1 MNKIFKPFILFFKMI
16 YKFIDKAIVV
26 PISRLVY
33 RINEI
38 SRNNSGKL
46 ERILKLLYVVM
57 IVAIVFLA
65 SVLLKDW
72 GVFTFIKTLLSVISP
87 LFIGFVIAWLFN
99 PAVKKLEKKK
109 IPRIAGSLIVY
120 AIFLIFL
127 VVFIK
132 ILVPT
137 IYIQLNELV
146 GSLPEIFNEVKLATN
161 KLFESLNDMNGIDLT
176 SVKVNLFTTLENWFT
191 NFTTSLPEFILTV
204 VTSFFSK
211 LMTIAF
217 GLIIGL
223 YMLFD
228 FDSISKHL
236 ISLLPKKHRKD
247 ADVLITDIS
256 TEVRKCVNGTLTVA
270 SMVFVGDSIG
280 FAIIGL
286 QAPLLFGLFCGITD
300 LIPYVGPYIGGIA
313 AVIIGFS
320 QSTFTGVMAIII
332 CCVVQCL
339 ENFVLQPLIMSKTM
353 KLHPVTII
361 IGLLIFEHFFGIVG
375 MILATPIIAL
385 LKVIYYFTI
394 DKLNLFNDEVV
405 ED

>member
-1 MNKIFKPFILFFKMI
+1 MLKFRNKEINIEE
-16 YKFIDKAIVV
+16 VNSV
-26 PISRLVY
+26 ISL
-33 RINEI
+33 
-38 SRNNSGKL
+38 SK
-46 ERILKLLYVVM
+46 RILKLLYVVM

-87 LFIGFVIAWLFN
+87 LFIGFIIAWLFN

-146 GSLPEIFNEVKLATN
+146 GNLPEIFNEVKLATN

-236 ISLLPKKHRKD
+236 ISLLPKKHQKD
-247 ADVLITDIS
+247 ADALITDIS

-394 DKLNLFNDEVV
+394 DKLNLFKDEVV

>member
-1 MNKIFKPFILFFKMI
+1 MLKFRNKE
-16 YKFIDKAIVV
+16 
-26 PISRLVY
+26 
-33 RINEI
+33 INIEEV
-38 SRNNSGKL
+38 NSVLSLSK
-46 ERILKLLYVVM
+46 RILKLLYVVM

-256 TEVRKCVNGTLTVA
+256 TVVRKCFNGTLTVA

>member
-1 MNKIFKPFILFFKMI
+1 MLKFRNKE
-16 YKFIDKAIVV
+16 
-26 PISRLVY
+26 
-33 RINEI
+33 INIEEV
-38 SRNNSGKL
+38 NSVLSLSK
-46 ERILKLLYVVM
+46 RILKLLYVVM

-65 SVLLKDW
+65 SVLFKDW

-87 LFIGFVIAWLFN
+87 LFIGFIIAWLFN

-146 GSLPEIFNEVKLATN
+146 GNLPEIFNEVKLATN

-332 CCVVQCL
+332 CCIVQCL
-339 ENFVLQPLIMSKTM
+339 ENFVIQPLIMSKTM